1 MVELFELAVPINHD
15 VARVPQES
23 VFAVGEISGHLA
35 GPFSVWT
42 LSDPGDLDL
51 SGFQTHDDQD
61 VEGDQAVP
69 GPYFHGG
76 EVDGGDGV
84 PMGLQEGLP
93 GCPMLSYRDGFD
105 TVRSEEITYFG
116 VGDLMAQVY
125 YGTLDAVVAPGW
137 VFLGQAEDELDHDVR
152 HSWPAGRMVSVGA
165 IVPFLR
171 NEPSVPTEDRVGRHD
186 CRQLHYGLAAQSLAL
201 DSQ

>member
-1 MVELFELAVPINHD
+1 MVERFELAVPINDD
-15 VARVPQES
+15 VARVLQES

-93 GCPMLSYRDGFD
+93 GCPMLSFWNGFD
-105 TVRSEEITYFG
+105 TVLSEDVSDGRIGNVESQVGQSTLWMRS
-116 VGDLMAQVY
+116 
-125 YGTLDAVVAPGW
+125 
-137 VFLGQAEDELDHDVR
+137 
-152 HSWPAGRMVSVGA
+152 
-165 IVPFLR
+165 
-171 NEPSVPTEDRVGRHD
+171 
-186 CRQLHYGLAAQSLAL
+186 
-201 DSQ
+201 